1 MPNYKVLIIDDEP
14 WSRQVVQALGAWDNM
29 NMTVIG
35 EAEDG
40 KQGIRL
46 IEELQPHIVITDM
59 RMPGLQGVE
68 LLRQISAKFPE
79 KEIIIMSGYDDFVY
93 LKEAIRSRAVE
104 YLLKPISENE
114 LNDALLR
121 CSQNLQTAV
130 RLHDELPEAPF
141 IFTDRMALEKYLA
154 YRQRIFGH
162 LLTLNKSK
170 VTHEFAKLAEFM
182 ERMLEDSEQAKPVS
196 QISHDFFLMLSKF
209 ASEHDMELGQIWIEE
224 EVTSEEPKTKWS
236 TFEEALAELGRV
248 FTDVIDRIEGLQK
261 NRNRLDLGEVKLY
274 IEQHYQDDISLE
286 TIASHFF
293 VSKEHLSRSF
303 KSISGENMSDF
314 IVRLRMEKAR
324 KLIVEEGLPIKHAA
338 QLSGYEDLAYFY
350 RVFKKHYGMPPG
362 SLRKDDE

>member
-14 WSRQVVQALGAWDNM
+14 WSRQVVQALGAWDKM

-40 KQGIRL
+40 KQGLRL

-59 RMPGLQGVE
+59 RMPGIEGVE
-68 LLRQISAKFPE
+68 LLRQISAEYPE
-79 KEIIIMSGYDDFVY
+79 KEIIVMSGYDDFVY

-104 YLLKPISENE
+104 YLLKPINENE

-121 CSQNLQTAV
+121 CSQNLQAID
-130 RLHDELPEAPF
+130 RLHEELPEVPF
-141 IFTDRMALEKYLA
+141 FFTDRIALEEYLA

-162 LLTLNKSK
+162 LLTLNKSM
-170 VTHEFAKLAEFM
+170 VSHEFAKLAEFM
-182 ERMLEDSEQAKPVS
+182 ERMTKDSDRAKPVS

-209 ASEHDMELGQIWIEE
+209 VSEHDMELGQIWMEE
-224 EVTSEEPKTKWS
+224 EVKSEDNKTKWS
-236 TFEEALAELGRV
+236 SFNEAVAELSRV
-248 FTDVIDRIEGLQK
+248 FADIIDRIEGLQK
-261 NRNRLDLGEVKLY
+261 NRNRLNLGEVKLY

-303 KSISGENMSDF
+303 KNITGENISDF
-314 IVRLRMEKAR
+314 IVRMRMEKAR
-324 KLIVEEGLPIKHAA
+324 ELIVEEGLPIKHAA
-338 QLSGYEDLAYFY
+338 QLSGYDDLAYFY

-362 SLRKDDE
+362 SLRKED